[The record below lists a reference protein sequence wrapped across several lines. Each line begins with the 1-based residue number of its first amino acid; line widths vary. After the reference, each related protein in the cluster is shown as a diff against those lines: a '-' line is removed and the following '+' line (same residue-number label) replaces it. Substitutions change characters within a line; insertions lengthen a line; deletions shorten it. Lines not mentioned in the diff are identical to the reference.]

1 MKSTS
6 IDFRAKEEKSTTLMI
21 EEMEQEEEE
30 VLPREDM
37 EEAILV
43 I

>member
-6 IDFRAKEEKSTTLMI
+6 IDFRAKEEKSITLMI